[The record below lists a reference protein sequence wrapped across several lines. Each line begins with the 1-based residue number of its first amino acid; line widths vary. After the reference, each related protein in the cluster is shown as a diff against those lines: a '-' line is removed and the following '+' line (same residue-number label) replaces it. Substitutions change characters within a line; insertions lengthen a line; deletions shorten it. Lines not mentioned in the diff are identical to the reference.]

1 MGWSS
6 TSGYYS
12 NTSWNFDLK
21 WAILACCDQFKEEP
35 TRLAWARTLP
45 GRSHRAHMVLGY
57 AEVAPL
63 GPRDTEIISLWGI
76 LANGKMPLLNAWIQA
91 NIRNGEQL
99 IGGISHYN
107 AVNDRMPGVGAYST
121 STLPS
126 TMPDLR
132 YYVSVNPG
140 VRIDVRSS
148 ALIQPSSIPE
158 NNYMAS
164 VPMDDF
170 MVSVDIPYE
179 QYQQGLV
186 ESGSYEVSPKVFD
199 TAKVLYDVFGVNDVA
214 LTENEGIMKAE
225 EGNRSLVV
233 ETRSG
238 NMHVLENAN
247 LLDNVG
253 LSCTIKE
260 GWNTAK
266 QYLFDH
272 NLISNQEMN
281 EIRDVEV
288 IKVTEQS
295 LDVTGAQNNA
305 PTIDIGYIY
314 VINRYIDNIPVN
326 ISGDGLVVYV
336 SQNGVNWV
344 SRQWSD
350 VNAAGEKINLIPS
363 RNIIQGIGGILS
375 VGNVTNDIKITG
387 IELEYYPTATD
398 SGIRLKPVWRCDS
411 DNGSIIIDAETGTLI
426 SM

>member
-1 MGWSS
+1 MSYWDGSEYFNYPVGFIGYNQVGSLLMGWSS

-164 VPMDDF
+164 VPMGDF

-179 QYQQGLV
+179 QYQQGLI

-266 QYLFDH
+266 QYLLDH

-305 PTIDIGYIY
+305 PTIDIGYI
-314 VINRYIDNIPVN
+314 
-326 ISGDGLVVYV
+326 
-336 SQNGVNWV
+336 
-344 SRQWSD
+344 
-350 VNAAGEKINLIPS
+350 
-363 RNIIQGIGGILS
+363 
-375 VGNVTNDIKITG
+375 
-387 IELEYYPTATD
+387 
-398 SGIRLKPVWRCDS
+398 
-411 DNGSIIIDAETGTLI
+411 
-426 SM
+426 